1 MIEKTIKQKKHFKRS
16 AFLVGEG
23 GFEPPK
29 AMPADLQS
37 VPFGHSGILPYFAR
51 HSVVTGLELVIG
63 VEPTTC

>member
-1 MIEKTIKQKKHFKRS
+1 MKLVV
-16 AFLVGEG
+16 FLVGEG

-37 VPFGHSGILPYFAR
+37 VPFGLSGILPYSAR
-51 HSVVTGLELVIG
+51 AVSGLELVIG